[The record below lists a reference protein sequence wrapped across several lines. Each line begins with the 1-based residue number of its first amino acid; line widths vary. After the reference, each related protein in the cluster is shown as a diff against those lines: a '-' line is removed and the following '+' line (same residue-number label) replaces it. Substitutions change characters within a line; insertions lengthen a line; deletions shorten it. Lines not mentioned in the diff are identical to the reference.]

1 MSENKQKEDEK
12 PIVAKTAVDLQRLKL
27 MKLMKNPEKPIILP
41 ERPKPKNTPTVPE
54 FVRNVM
60 GSSAGAGSGEF
71 HVYRHL
77 RRKEYARQ
85 KFIQEKG
92 KKEMLDDEYHKKLEE
107 NKKLASELTA
117 KKRAKRLK
125 KKQKWKQKKKVKP
138 ADGNKGEGNHSS
150 TDEPS
155 DDEEPDDNN
164 TTNKSE
170 NDKSNSANSQVFNQ
184 EDNEDLE
191 YRDRNNADSDK
202 TESNE
207 IENKTKNSDIHEL
220 QQEPKERESDEII
233 QKDDSKTDSKESS

>member
-1 MSENKQKEDEK
+1 MSNKKEKEEEK

-27 MKLMKNPEKPIILP
+27 MKLMKNPDKPIVLP

-92 KKEMLDDEYHKKLEE
+92 HKELLDAQYHEKLEQ
-107 NKKLASELTA
+107 NKKLAEEATA

-125 KKQKWKQKKKVKP
+125 RKQKMKGKKKMKMNNTEIESKENSNTEDSDS
-138 ADGNKGEGNHSS
+138 ADENN
-150 TDEPS
+150 
-155 DDEEPDDNN
+155 DDETRSDFSCDKESTNN
-164 TTNKSE
+164 ITCTEMKQLKDIEVKGKENNKDESNVICKDTISETISTEIKQDQENDTTNILNESTKKE
-170 NDKSNSANSQVFNQ
+170 I
-184 EDNEDLE
+184 NEDE
-191 YRDRNNADSDK
+191 
-202 TESNE
+202 
-207 IENKTKNSDIHEL
+207 
-220 QQEPKERESDEII
+220 
-233 QKDDSKTDSKESS
+233 

>member
-1 MSENKQKEDEK
+1 MSNKKEKEEEK

-27 MKLMKNPEKPIILP
+27 MKLMKNPDKPIVLP

-92 KKEMLDDEYHKKLEE
+92 HKELLDAQYHEKLEQ
-107 NKKLASELTA
+107 NRKLAEEATA

-125 KKQKWKQKKKVKP
+125 RKQKMKGKKKMKSTNVENNNKENSDTLHSETEDSDSAEETNETEVQSDVSCDKETIKNTIHTETEQLKQVKN
-138 ADGNKGEGNHSS
+138 NKDESDITCKDAINDTTS
-150 TDEPS
+150 TEVEQDQK
-155 DDEEPDDNN
+155 NN
-164 TTNKSE
+164 TTN
-170 NDKSNSANSQVFNQ
+170 V
-184 EDNEDLE
+184 
-191 YRDRNNADSDK
+191 
-202 TESNE
+202 SNE
-207 IENKTKNSDIHEL
+207 SMKKETKED
-220 QQEPKERESDEII
+220 K
-233 QKDDSKTDSKESS
+233 

>member
-1 MSENKQKEDEK
+1 MSNKKEKEEEK

-27 MKLMKNPEKPIILP
+27 MKLMKNPDKPIVLP

-92 KKEMLDDEYHKKLEE
+92 HKELLDAQYHEKLEQ
-107 NKKLASELTA
+107 NRKLAEEATA

-125 KKQKWKQKKKVKP
+125 RKQKMRGKKKMKSTNVENN
-138 ADGNKGEGNHSS
+138 NKENSDNIHSETEDSDSAEETNDTNEVRSDVNCDEVTIKSKIHLETEQLKEVENNKDESEVTCKDTINDTTS
-150 TDEPS
+150 TEVEQDQE
-155 DDEEPDDNN
+155 NN
-164 TTNKSE
+164 TILNESVKKETKE
-170 NDKSNSANSQVFNQ
+170 DK
-184 EDNEDLE
+184 
-191 YRDRNNADSDK
+191 
-202 TESNE
+202 
-207 IENKTKNSDIHEL
+207 
-220 QQEPKERESDEII
+220 
-233 QKDDSKTDSKESS
+233 